1 MILVGLMMMIGN
13 AKKIDSRDIY
23 TGKLMFANWLNMG
36 LRYKLGSNTNSMYT
50 RSKVFVALFAE
61 IANTSGRTS

>member
-23 TGKLMFANWLNMG
+23 TGKLMFGNWLNMG
-36 LRYKLGSNTNSMYT
+36 LRYKSRVKY
-50 RSKVFVALFAE
+50 KFYVY
-61 IANTSGRTS
+61 